1 MRIAIYRLLL
11 STSERP
17 TDVRPLLRFAVPV
30 SASETIVDVED
41 LSDVKDGMHYL
52 AVPVGLSAAVY
63 FADAKVGQPEESIV
77 WGDPVALHG
86 SESPTL
92 PVITPMGKIY
102 WVQSEEARKEK
113 PVQLPPTTTTTTT
126 TTTSGF
132 SLPPTTTTT
141 TTSTTTAAVTADVTS
156 EDADEDLSDED
167 DDELVEYLTPES
179 FDELSTTAKRKYL
192 RSIGI
197 DGPVDMR
204 SNASMVEGY
213 MEYLASLES
222 PDE

>member
-30 SASETIVDVED
+30 SASETIVEVQD
-41 LSDVKDGMHYL
+41 LSVFEAGMYYM

-141 TTSTTTAAVTADVTS
+141 TTSTTTAAVTADVTI
-156 EDADEDLSDED
+156 EDADEDLSDE

-179 FDELSTTAKRKYL
+179 FDELSTTAKRNYL

-213 MEYLASLES
+213 MEYLSSLES

>member
-17 TDVRPLLRFAVPV
+17 ADVRPLLRFAVPV
-30 SASETIVDVED
+30 SASETIVEIED
-41 LSDVKDGMHYL
+41 LSGVKEGMYYL

-63 FADAKVGQPEESIV
+63 FADAKVGQPEESLV
-77 WGDPVALHG
+77 WSDPVALHG
-86 SESPTL
+86 SDSPTR
-92 PVITPMGKIY
+92 PVVTPVGKIY
-102 WVQSEEARKEK
+102 WVQSEETNKEK
-113 PVQLPPTTTTTTT
+113 PVPVTTTTTTT
-126 TTTSGF
+126 TTT
-132 SLPPTTTTT
+132 PRPIVTTTTT
-141 TTSTTTAAVTADVTS
+141 TTTTAIADKPVAVVEVTVEDSTA
-156 EDADEDLSDED
+156 EG

-179 FDELSTTAKRKYL
+179 FEELSTTEKRNYL
-192 RSIGI
+192 REIGI

-213 MEYLASLES
+213 MDYLSSLED